1 MTKFSIGSKVK
12 FNNLYG
18 TVVGFDGPAIVFQ
31 PNGSSHK
38 ISVPQ
43 DRLIRVINESTNVS
57 GLDRMNS

>member
-1 MTKFSIGSKVK
+1 MAKFSIGSKVK

-18 TVVGFDGPAIVFQ
+18 TVVGFDGSAIVFQ
-31 PNGSSHK
+31 PNGSSQK

-43 DRLIRVINESTNVS
+43 DRLIRVINENTNIS